1 MRSPGGIFSVII
13 KRRKCMMKKM
23 FAFIVLAF
31 LAVPFVS
38 LARSPSSPEKCI
50 ENLNMADIPED
61 SIVVLSQEETGVP
74 GFIHEKYAFSCLGE
88 LRLVDYYGSAFDPKD
103 PEVLQFERVMC
114 ARQKMNDYDGSSD

>member
-1 MRSPGGIFSVII
+1 
-13 KRRKCMMKKM
+13 MMNKM
-23 FAFIVLAF
+23 FAFLVLAF
-31 LAVPFVS
+31 LAVPFVALAQSSIS
-38 LARSPSSPEKCI
+38 LET
-50 ENLNMADIPED
+50 LNAVDIPQD

-74 GFIHEKYAFSCLGE
+74 GYIHEKYAFSCLGD